1 MAGLTRRPCI
11 QVSTTILSALQ
22 CRELGPSVTVL
33 EANYGIS
40 CDSDDYASYHIAACV
55 MMVFWVVGIP
65 LGMLAV
71 LLRQWRESKR
81 QWEAKRLGGGGG
93 FDAADHSALEVQLL
107 GPGASEQAEAT
118 PESLASFHY
127 GRVRA
132 NFGFCVDDYR
142 CALTHWQS
150 IYVLIMRIY

>member
-1 MAGLTRRPCI
+1 M
-11 QVSTTILSALQ
+11 QVSTTILSALR

-40 CDSDDYASYHIAACV
+40 CDSDEYAPYKITACV
-55 MMVFWVVGIP
+55 LLVVWVVGIP
-65 LGMLAV
+65 LGMLTV

-81 QWEAKRLGGGGG
+81 QWEAKRLGS
-93 FDAADHSALEVQLL
+93 DHSALEVQLL
-107 GPGASEQAEAT
+107 GLGAREQADAT

-132 NFGFCVDDYR
+132 SFGFCVDDYR
-142 CALTHWQS
+142 CALTHCQS
-150 IYVLIMRIY
+150 IYVFIMRIY

>member
-1 MAGLTRRPCI
+1 M
-11 QVSTTILSALQ
+11 QVSTTILSALR

-40 CDSDDYASYHIAACV
+40 CDSDEYAPYKITACV
-55 MMVFWVVGIP
+55 LLVVWVAGIP

-81 QWEAKRLGGGGG
+81 QWEAKRLGGGG

-107 GPGASEQAEAT
+107 GPGASEQAEVT

-132 NFGFCVDDYR
+132 SFGFCVDDYR
-142 CALTHWQS
+142 CTLTQCQS
-150 IYVLIMRIY
+150 I